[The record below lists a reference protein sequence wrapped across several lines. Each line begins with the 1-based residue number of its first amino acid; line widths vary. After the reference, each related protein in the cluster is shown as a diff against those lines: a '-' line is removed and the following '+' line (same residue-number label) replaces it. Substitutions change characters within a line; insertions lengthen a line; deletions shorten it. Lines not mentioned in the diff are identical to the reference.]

1 MQKLDDPARVAD
13 AIHAAAI
20 RLLRTLRR
28 SDSESGVSAPRLS
41 ALSVLVFGG
50 AMSLKDLAAAEQ
62 VRAPTMSR
70 LVAELEAAGLVRKRT
85 DGVDRRSV
93 RIEATAAGRRVM
105 EEGRARRLAALTAAV
120 AKLSARE
127 REALAAAAATIRKVT
142 DLAAQDT

>member
-1 MQKLDDPARVAD
+1 MPRNADSAVVAE

-20 RLLRTLRR
+20 RLLRTVRR
-28 SDSESGVSAPRLS
+28 VDAESGVSAPRLS

-70 LVAELEAAGLVRKRT
+70 LVAELEAAGLVRKRA
-85 DGVDRRSV
+85 DADDRRGV
-93 RIEATAAGRRVM
+93 RIEATAAGRKVM

-120 AKLSARE
+120 SALPAGDRATLA
-127 REALAAAAATIRKVT
+127 RAAAVLQQMTGKIEP
-142 DLAAQDT
+142 

>member
-1 MQKLDDPARVAD
+1 MQKPDDPAHVAD

-28 SDSESGVSAPRLS
+28 SDGESGISAPRLS

-70 LVAELEAAGLVRKRT
+70 LVAELEADGFVRKRA
-85 DGVDRRSV
+85 DGADRRSV

-105 EEGRARRLAALTAAV
+105 EEGRARRLASLTAAV
-120 AKLSARE
+120 AQLSVRE
-127 REALAAAAATIRKVT
+127 REALAAAAATIRKAA
-142 DLAAQDT
+142 DLAAREA